1 MKDIIKTKKHA
12 LILSHHGPD
21 GDSVGSSVSISLYL
35 NKIGIENKIIF
46 PDPYPSFYSW
56 VRGIN
61 NSIIA
66 SENLQLVDNLFKK
79 SDLIFCLD
87 FNNRNRVGI
96 NLSPSLINLTEKYVI
111 VIDHHTNP
119 ENFGDF
125 EIIDTNASSTCELV
139 FNLIK
144 SNGDFD
150 LIDIPIAESIYIGL
164 ITDTSSFK
172 YSSVSSSTHLIAS
185 KLKEIGLNHV
195 DIHNNIFDQNSLSK
209 INLLGYALQKIKIDQ
224 NSSLAYLVL
233 SQKELK
239 QFNFQKGD
247 SEGFVNY
254 CLSIKGIKNA
264 FFLREDKTLIKIS
277 LRSKGDVKMNEF
289 SQKYYGGGGHQNAA
303 GAAVESNDID
313 TVTKKLIENFR
324 SFCSV

>member
-12 LILSHHGPD
+12 LILSHQGPD
-21 GDSVGSSVSISLYL
+21 GDSIGSSVSLSLYL
-35 NKIGIENKIIF
+35 NKIGINNKIIF

-56 VRGIN
+56 INGIT

-66 SENLQLVDNLFKK
+66 SENLELIDDLFNK
-79 SDLIFCLD
+79 SDLIICLD
-87 FNNRNRVGI
+87 FNHRKRVGI
-96 NLSPSLINLTEKYVI
+96 NLSPFLINLSEKHVI

-119 ENFGDF
+119 ENFGDS
-125 EIIDTNASSTCELV
+125 EIIDSNASSTCELV

-144 SNGDFD
+144 SNGDLD

-164 ITDTSSFK
+164 ITDTGSFK

-185 KLKEIGLNHV
+185 SLKEIGLNHAN
-195 DIHNNIFDQNSLSK
+195 IHNNIFDQNSVSK
-209 INLLGYALQKIKIDQ
+209 INLLGYALQKIKIDKI
-224 NSSLAYLVL
+224 SSLAYLVL
-233 SQKELK
+233 SQKELE

-254 CLSIKGIKNA
+254 CLSIKNIKNA
-264 FFLREDKTLIKIS
+264 VFLREDKNLIKIS

-289 SQKYYGGGGHQNAA
+289 SHKFYAGGGHQNAA
-303 GAAVESNDID
+303 GAAVESNDIN

>member
-12 LILSHHGPD
+12 LILSHQGPD
-21 GDSVGSSVSISLYL
+21 GDSIGSSVSLSLYL
-35 NKIGIENKIIF
+35 NKIGIDNKIIF
-46 PDPYPSFYSW
+46 PDAYPSFYSW
-56 VRGIN
+56 VNGIE

-66 SENLQLVDNLFKK
+66 SENLDSLNDLFDK

-87 FNNRNRVGI
+87 FNHRIRVGA
-96 NLSPSLINLTEKYVI
+96 NLSPFLFNTIDKHVI

-119 ENFGDF
+119 ENFGNS

-144 SNGDFD
+144 SNGDIN

-164 ITDTSSFK
+164 ITDTGSFK

-195 DIHNNIFDQNSLSK
+195 DIHNNIFDQNSVSK
-209 INLLGYALQKIKIDQ
+209 INLLGYALQKIKLDEK
-224 NSSLAYLVL
+224 SSLAYLVL
-233 SQKELK
+233 SKKELE

-254 CLSIKGIKNA
+254 CLSIKNIKNA
-264 FFLREDKTLIKIS
+264 VFLREDLNLIKIS
-277 LRSKGDVKMNEF
+277 FRSKGGVKMNEF

>member
-12 LILSHHGPD
+12 LILSHQGPD
-21 GDSVGSSVSISLYL
+21 GDSIGSSVSLSLYL
-35 NKIGIENKIIF
+35 NKIGINNKIIF

-56 VRGIN
+56 VDGIT

-66 SENLQLVDNLFKK
+66 SENLELIDDLFNK
-79 SDLIFCLD
+79 SDLIICLD
-87 FNNRNRVGI
+87 FNHRKRVGTNLSPFLI
-96 NLSPSLINLTEKYVI
+96 NLSEKHVI

-119 ENFGDF
+119 ENFGDS
-125 EIIDTNASSTCELV
+125 EIIDSNASSTCELV

-144 SNGDFD
+144 SNGDLD

-164 ITDTSSFK
+164 ITDTGSFK

-185 KLKEIGLNHV
+185 SLKEIGLNHAN
-195 DIHNNIFDQNSLSK
+195 IHNNIFDQNSVSK
-209 INLLGYALQKIKIDQ
+209 INLLGYALQKIKIDKI
-224 NSSLAYLVL
+224 SSLAYLVL
-233 SQKELK
+233 SQKELE

-254 CLSIKGIKNA
+254 CLSIKNIKNA
-264 FFLREDKTLIKIS
+264 VFLREDKNLIKIS

-289 SQKYYGGGGHQNAA
+289 SQKYYAGGGHQNAA
-303 GAAVESNDID
+303 GAAVESNDIN

>member
-12 LILSHHGPD
+12 LILSHQGPD
-21 GDSVGSSVSISLYL
+21 GDSVGSSVSLSLYL

-56 VRGIN
+56 VSGIK

-87 FNNRNRVGI
+87 FNNRNRVGN

-150 LIDIPIAESIYIGL
+150 LIDIPIAESIYLGL
-164 ITDTSSFK
+164 ITDTGSFK

-209 INLLGYALQKIKIDQ
+209 INLLGYALQKIKLDQ

-233 SQKELK
+233 SQEELK

-254 CLSIKGIKNA
+254 CLSIKGVKNA
-264 FFLREDKTLIKIS
+264 VFLREDKTLIKIS
-277 LRSKGDVKMNEF
+277 LRSKGRVKMNEF

>member
-12 LILSHHGPD
+12 LILSHQGPD
-21 GDSVGSSVSISLYL
+21 GDSIGSSVSLSLYL
-35 NKIGIENKIIF
+35 NKIGINNKIIF

-56 VRGIN
+56 VDGIT

-66 SENLQLVDNLFKK
+66 SENLELIDDLFNK
-79 SDLIFCLD
+79 SDLIICLD
-87 FNNRNRVGI
+87 FNHRKRVGI
-96 NLSPSLINLTEKYVI
+96 NLSPFLINLSEKHVI

-119 ENFGDF
+119 ENFGDS
-125 EIIDTNASSTCELV
+125 EIIDSNASSTCELV

-144 SNGDFD
+144 SSGDLD

-164 ITDTSSFK
+164 ITDTGSFK

-185 KLKEIGLNHV
+185 SLKEIGLNHAN
-195 DIHNNIFDQNSLSK
+195 IHNNIFDQNSVSK
-209 INLLGYALQKIKIDQ
+209 INLLGYALQKIKIDKI
-224 NSSLAYLVL
+224 SSLAYLVL
-233 SQKELK
+233 SQKELE

-254 CLSIKGIKNA
+254 CLSIKNIKNA
-264 FFLREDKTLIKIS
+264 VFLREDKNLIKIS

-289 SQKYYGGGGHQNAA
+289 SQKYYAGGGHQNAA
-303 GAAVESNDID
+303 GAAVESNDIN

>member
-12 LILSHHGPD
+12 LILSHQGPD
-21 GDSVGSSVSISLYL
+21 GDSIGSSVSLSLYL
-35 NKIGIENKIIF
+35 NKIGINNKIIF

-56 VRGIN
+56 VDGIT

-66 SENLQLVDNLFKK
+66 SENLELIDDLFNK
-79 SDLIFCLD
+79 SDLIICLD
-87 FNNRNRVGI
+87 FNHRKRVGI
-96 NLSPSLINLTEKYVI
+96 NLSPFLFNLSEKHVI

-119 ENFGDF
+119 ENFGDS
-125 EIIDTNASSTCELV
+125 EIIDSNASSTCELV

-144 SNGDFD
+144 SSGDLD

-164 ITDTSSFK
+164 ITDTGSFK

-185 KLKEIGLNHV
+185 SLKEIGLNHAN
-195 DIHNNIFDQNSLSK
+195 IHNNIFDQNSVSK
-209 INLLGYALQKIKIDQ
+209 INLLGYALQKIKIDKI
-224 NSSLAYLVL
+224 SSLAYLVL
-233 SQKELK
+233 SQKELE

-254 CLSIKGIKNA
+254 CLSIKNIKNA
-264 FFLREDKTLIKIS
+264 VFLREDKNLIKIS

-289 SQKYYGGGGHQNAA
+289 SQKYYAGGGHQNAA
-303 GAAVESNDID
+303 GAAVESNDIN

>member
-12 LILSHHGPD
+12 LILSHQGPD
-21 GDSVGSSVSISLYL
+21 GDSIGSSVSLSLYL
-35 NKIGIENKIIF
+35 NKIGINNKIIF

-56 VRGIN
+56 VDGIE

-66 SENLQLVDNLFKK
+66 SENLELIDDLFNK
-79 SDLIFCLD
+79 SDLIICLD
-87 FNNRNRVGI
+87 FNHRNRVGI
-96 NLSPSLINLTEKYVI
+96 NLSPFLINLTEKHVI

-119 ENFGDF
+119 ENFGDS
-125 EIIDTNASSTCELV
+125 EIIDSNASSTCELV

-144 SNGDFD
+144 SNGDLD

-164 ITDTSSFK
+164 ITDTGSFK

-185 KLKEIGLNHV
+185 SLKEIGLNHV
-195 DIHNNIFDQNSLSK
+195 NIHNNIFDQNSVSK
-209 INLLGYALQKIKIDQ
+209 INLLGYALQKIKIDKL
-224 NSSLAYLVL
+224 SSLAYLVL
-233 SQKELK
+233 SQKELE

-254 CLSIKGIKNA
+254 CLSIKNIKNA
-264 FFLREDKTLIKIS
+264 VFLREDENLIKIS

-289 SQKYYGGGGHQNAA
+289 SQKFYAGGGHLNAA
-303 GAAVESNDID
+303 GAAVESNDIN

>member
-21 GDSVGSSVSISLYL
+21 GDSVGSSVSLSLYL

-96 NLSPSLINLTEKYVI
+96 NLSPSLINLSEKYVI

-144 SNGDFD
+144 SNGDYD

-164 ITDTSSFK
+164 ITDTGSFK

-209 INLLGYALQKIKIDQ
+209 INLLGYALQKIKLDQ

-233 SQKELK
+233 SQEELK

>member
-1 MKDIIKTKKHA
+1 LKDIIKTKKHA
-12 LILSHHGPD
+12 LILSHQGPD
-21 GDSVGSSVSISLYL
+21 GDSIGSSVSLSLYL
-35 NKIGIENKIIF
+35 NKIGINNKIIF

-56 VRGIN
+56 VDGIT

-66 SENLQLVDNLFKK
+66 SENLELIDDLFNK
-79 SDLIFCLD
+79 SDLIICLD
-87 FNNRNRVGI
+87 FNHRKRVGTNLSPFLI
-96 NLSPSLINLTEKYVI
+96 NLSEKHVI

-119 ENFGDF
+119 ENFGDS
-125 EIIDTNASSTCELV
+125 EIIDSNASSTCELV

-144 SNGDFD
+144 SNGDLD

-164 ITDTSSFK
+164 ITDTGSFK

-185 KLKEIGLNHV
+185 SLKEIGLNHAN
-195 DIHNNIFDQNSLSK
+195 IHNNIFDQNSVSK
-209 INLLGYALQKIKIDQ
+209 INLLGYALQKIKIDKI
-224 NSSLAYLVL
+224 SSLAYLVL
-233 SQKELK
+233 SQKELE

-254 CLSIKGIKNA
+254 CLSIKNIKNA
-264 FFLREDKTLIKIS
+264 VFLREDKNLIKIS

-289 SQKYYGGGGHQNAA
+289 SQKYYAGGGHQNAA
-303 GAAVESNDID
+303 GAAVESNDIN

>member
-1 MKDIIKTKKHA
+1 MKDLFKTKNHA
-12 LILSHHGPD
+12 LILSHQGPD
-21 GDSVGSSVSISLYL
+21 GDSIGSSVSLSLYL
-35 NKIGIENKIIF
+35 NKIGIDNKIIF
-46 PDPYPSFYSW
+46 PDAYPSFYSW
-56 VRGIN
+56 VNGIE

-66 SENLQLVDNLFKK
+66 SENLELLNELFEK

-87 FNNRNRVGI
+87 FNNRKRVGA
-96 NLSPSLINLTEKYVI
+96 NLIPFLFNSSNKYVI

-119 ENFGDF
+119 ENFGDS

-144 SNGDFD
+144 SNGDIN

-164 ITDTSSFK
+164 ITDTGSFK

-185 KLKEIGLNHV
+185 NLKEIGLNHV
-195 DIHNNIFDQNSLSK
+195 SIHNNIFDQNSVSK

-233 SQKELK
+233 SRKELE

-264 FFLREDKTLIKIS
+264 VFLREDKSLIKIS
-277 LRSKGDVKMNEF
+277 LRSKGDVKMNQF
-289 SQKYYGGGGHQNAA
+289 SHKYYGGGGHQNAA

-313 TVTKKLIENFR
+313 TVTKTLIENFR
-324 SFCSV
+324 SFCSD

>member
-1 MKDIIKTKKHA
+1 MKDIFKTKKYA
-12 LILSHHGPD
+12 LILSHQSPD
-21 GDSVGSSVSISLYL
+21 GDSVGSSVSLSLYL
-35 NKIGIENKIIF
+35 NKLGIQNKIIF
-46 PDPYPSFYSW
+46 PDNYPSFYSW
-56 VRGIN
+56 VKGIE

-66 SENLQLVDNLFKK
+66 SENIELLNDLFDK
-79 SDLIFCLD
+79 SDLIICLD
-87 FNNRNRVGI
+87 FNHRKRVGT
-96 NLSPSLINLTEKYVI
+96 NLSPFLFNLSDKHVI

-119 ENFGDF
+119 ENFGDT

-139 FNLIK
+139 YNLIK
-144 SNGDFD
+144 TNGHLD

-164 ITDTSSFK
+164 ITDTGSFK
-172 YSSVSSSTHLIAS
+172 YSSVSSSTHRITS
-185 KLKEIGLNHV
+185 ELKEIGFNHV

-209 INLLGYALQKIKIDQ
+209 INLLGYALQKIKLDQ

-233 SQKELK
+233 SQKELN

-254 CLSIKGIKNA
+254 CLSIKDIKNA
-264 FFLREDKTLIKIS
+264 VFLREDKGLIKIS

-303 GAAVESNDID
+303 GAAVESNDIN
-313 TVTKKLIENFR
+313 TVTKTLIENFR

>member
-12 LILSHHGPD
+12 LILSHQGPD
-21 GDSVGSSVSISLYL
+21 GDSIGSSVSLSLYL
-35 NKIGIENKIIF
+35 NKIGINNKIIF

-56 VRGIN
+56 VNGIT

-66 SENLQLVDNLFKK
+66 SENLELIDDLFNK
-79 SDLIFCLD
+79 SDLIICLD
-87 FNNRNRVGI
+87 FNHRKRVGT
-96 NLSPSLINLTEKYVI
+96 NLSPFLINLTEKHVI

-119 ENFGDF
+119 ENFGDS
-125 EIIDTNASSTCELV
+125 EIIDSNASSTCELV

-144 SNGDFD
+144 SNGDLD

-164 ITDTSSFK
+164 ITDTGSFK

-185 KLKEIGLNHV
+185 SLKEIGLNHAN
-195 DIHNNIFDQNSLSK
+195 IHNNIFDQNSVSK
-209 INLLGYALQKIKIDQ
+209 INLLGYALQKIKIDKI
-224 NSSLAYLVL
+224 SSLAYLVL
-233 SQKELK
+233 SQKELE

-254 CLSIKGIKNA
+254 CLSIKNIKNA
-264 FFLREDKTLIKIS
+264 VFLREDKNLIKIS
-277 LRSKGDVKMNEF
+277 LRSKGDGKMNEF
-289 SQKYYGGGGHQNAA
+289 SHKFYAGGSHQSAA
-303 GAAVESNDID
+303 GAAVESNDIN

>member
-12 LILSHHGPD
+12 LILSHQGPD
-21 GDSVGSSVSISLYL
+21 GDSIGSSVSLSLYL
-35 NKIGIENKIIF
+35 NKIGINNKIIF

-56 VRGIN
+56 INGIT

-66 SENLQLVDNLFKK
+66 SENLELIDDLFNK
-79 SDLIFCLD
+79 SDLIICLD
-87 FNNRNRVGI
+87 FNHRKRVGI
-96 NLSPSLINLTEKYVI
+96 NLSPFLFNLSEKHVI

-119 ENFGDF
+119 ENFGDS
-125 EIIDTNASSTCELV
+125 EIIDSNASSTCELV

-144 SNGDFD
+144 SSGDLD

-164 ITDTSSFK
+164 ITDTGSFK

-185 KLKEIGLNHV
+185 SLKEIGLNHAN
-195 DIHNNIFDQNSLSK
+195 IHNNIFDQNSVSK
-209 INLLGYALQKIKIDQ
+209 INLLGYALQKIKIDKI
-224 NSSLAYLVL
+224 SSLAYLVL
-233 SQKELK
+233 SQKELE

-254 CLSIKGIKNA
+254 CLSIKNIKNA
-264 FFLREDKTLIKIS
+264 VFLREDKNLIKIS

-289 SQKYYGGGGHQNAA
+289 SQKYYAGGGHQNAA
-303 GAAVESNDID
+303 GAAVESNDIN

>member
-1 MKDIIKTKKHA
+1 M
-12 LILSHHGPD
+12 
-21 GDSVGSSVSISLYL
+21 
-35 NKIGIENKIIF
+35 
-46 PDPYPSFYSW
+46 
-56 VRGIN
+56 
-61 NSIIA
+61 
-66 SENLQLVDNLFKK
+66 
-79 SDLIFCLD
+79 D

-96 NLSPSLINLTEKYVI
+96 NLSPSLINLTQKYVI

-144 SNGDFD
+144 SNGDYD

-164 ITDTSSFK
+164 ITDTGSFK

-209 INLLGYALQKIKIDQ
+209 INLLGYALQKIKLDQ

-233 SQKELK
+233 SQEELK

-254 CLSIKGIKNA
+254 CLSIKGVKNA
-264 FFLREDKTLIKIS
+264 VFLREDKTLIKIS
-277 LRSKGDVKMNEF
+277 LRSKGRVKMNEF

>member
-12 LILSHHGPD
+12 LILSHQGPD
-21 GDSVGSSVSISLYL
+21 GDSIGSSVSLSLYL
-35 NKIGIENKIIF
+35 NKIGIDNKIIF

-56 VRGIN
+56 VKGIK

-66 SENLQLVDNLFKK
+66 SENLELIDDLFDK

-87 FNNRNRVGI
+87 FNQRNRVGI
-96 NLSPSLINLTEKYVI
+96 NLSSFLINSTKKHVI
-111 VIDHHTNP
+111 VIDHHTNH
-119 ENFGDF
+119 ENFGDSV
-125 EIIDTNASSTCELV
+125 IIDINASSTCELV

-144 SNGDFD
+144 SNGDLD

-164 ITDTSSFK
+164 ITDTGSFK
-172 YSSVSSSTHLIAS
+172 YSSVSSKTHLIAS

-195 DIHNNIFDQNSLSK
+195 NIHNNIFDQNSLHK
-209 INLLGYALQKIKIDQ
+209 INLLGYALQKIKIDKI
-224 NSSLAYLVL
+224 SSLAYLVL
-233 SQKELK
+233 SQNELE
-239 QFNFQKGD
+239 QFDFQKGD

-254 CLSIKGIKNA
+254 CLSIKNIKNA
-264 FFLREDKTLIKIS
+264 VFLRQDKNCIKIS

-289 SQKYYGGGGHQNAA
+289 SLKYYGGGGHQNAA

-313 TVTKKLIENFR
+313 TVTNILIENFR
-324 SFCSV
+324 SFCSD

>member
-12 LILSHHGPD
+12 LILSHQGPD
-21 GDSVGSSVSISLYL
+21 GDSVGSSVSLSLYL

-56 VRGIN
+56 VRGIK

-96 NLSPSLINLTEKYVI
+96 NLSPSLINLTQKYVI

-150 LIDIPIAESIYIGL
+150 LIDIPIAESIYLGL
-164 ITDTSSFK
+164 ITDTGSFK

-209 INLLGYALQKIKIDQ
+209 INLLGYALQKIKLDQ

-233 SQKELK
+233 SQEELK

-254 CLSIKGIKNA
+254 CLSIKGVKNA
-264 FFLREDKTLIKIS
+264 VFLREDKTLIKIS
-277 LRSKGDVKMNEF
+277 LRSKGRVKMNEF

>member
-12 LILSHHGPD
+12 LILSHQGPD
-21 GDSVGSSVSISLYL
+21 GDSIGSSVSLSLYL
-35 NKIGIENKIIF
+35 NKIGINNKIIF

-56 VRGIN
+56 VNGIK

-66 SENLQLVDNLFKK
+66 SENLELIDDLFNK
-79 SDLIFCLD
+79 SDLIICLD
-87 FNNRNRVGI
+87 FNHRNRVGI
-96 NLSPSLINLTEKYVI
+96 NLSPFLINLTEKHVI

-119 ENFGDF
+119 ENFGDS
-125 EIIDTNASSTCELV
+125 EIIDSNASSTCELV

-144 SNGDFD
+144 SNGDLD

-164 ITDTSSFK
+164 ITDTGSFK

-185 KLKEIGLNHV
+185 SLKEIGLNHV
-195 DIHNNIFDQNSLSK
+195 NIHNNIFDQNSVSK
-209 INLLGYALQKIKIDQ
+209 INLLGYALQKIKIDKL
-224 NSSLAYLVL
+224 SSLAYLVL
-233 SQKELK
+233 SQKELE

-254 CLSIKGIKNA
+254 CLSIKNIKNA
-264 FFLREDKTLIKIS
+264 VFLREDKNLIKIS

-289 SQKYYGGGGHQNAA
+289 SQKFYAGGGHLNAA
-303 GAAVESNDID
+303 GAAVESNDIN